1 MTTKTK
7 TADELIDLIQQWEAD
22 GCWDLEDTEGFEEHR
37 KELLGYRRFWESIW
51 RDEHAETLRELSLKY
66 DCSRRTAEYI
76 YKLEKRLQK
85 IENKIFG

>member
-1 MTTKTK
+1 MPKTK
-7 TADELIDLIQQWEAD
+7 EELDDLKYHWKADPI
-22 GCWDLEDTEGFEEHR
+22 WDIEETEGFEEHR

-51 RDEHAETLRELSLKY
+51 RDEYAETLRELSLKY